1 MAAREK
7 SIFRISLLSDGT
19 TCACEDA
26 HRASVDVLFFSDKRA
41 QFRANWN
48 PPQNSEANV
57 GCVARA
63 REKNALV
70 CHLCFR
76 GRTQTRGSLASSE
89 LAED

>member
-7 SIFRISLLSDGT
+7 SIFRIALLSDGT
-19 TCACEDA
+19 TCAYEDA
-26 HRASVDVLFFSDKRA
+26 HRASIDVLFFGQAGAIQGQLESSTE
-41 QFRANWN
+41 FR
-48 PPQNSEANV
+48 SNV

-70 CHLCFR
+70 CHLSFR

-89 LAED
+89 LAAD